1 MIEPDTLT
9 PDPVDAI
16 SDARNSSVSPLSDP
30 GLAMLR
36 EQVKNIMI
44 PLLIK
49 VFHIK
54 LQVQQA
60 SSPPSRLQAREPE
73 EKVKELI
80 FQLDKLDEDLKLMIS
95 WCQSCRN
102 QVNKVLSEADEELK
116 VPSPI
121 HSGFETNPAVHK
133 SFTEALAGHHENLK
147 KAKSLDLPL
156 TDEDY
161 PLFSDT
167 PEKNLWWDRFFKH

>member
-1 MIEPDTLT
+1 
-9 PDPVDAI
+9 
-16 SDARNSSVSPLSDP
+16 
-30 GLAMLR
+30 MLR

-102 QVNKVLSEADEELK
+102 QVNKVLSEADAELK
-116 VPSPI
+116 VPSSI
-121 HSGFETNPAVHK
+121 HSGFETNQALHK
-133 SFTEALAGHHENLK
+133 SFTDALAGHHESLK
-147 KAKSLDLPL
+147 KAKSLDKAPIE
-156 TDEDY
+156 EDD
-161 PLFSDT
+161 PSSLDT